1 MEPAIT
7 SIVNAY
13 VRGGNRRALQELWR
27 IRTNL
32 KLKILALPGGYDS
45 TKFIAIL
52 DGEMAIIEAGIDK
65 LSPPAAA

>member
-27 IRTNL
+27 IRANL
-32 KLKILALPGGYDS
+32 KAKILTLPDRYDPGQLL
-45 TKFIAIL
+45 TTL
-52 DGEMAIIEAGIDK
+52 DSEMVIIEAGINK
-65 LSPPAAA
+65 LSPSARA